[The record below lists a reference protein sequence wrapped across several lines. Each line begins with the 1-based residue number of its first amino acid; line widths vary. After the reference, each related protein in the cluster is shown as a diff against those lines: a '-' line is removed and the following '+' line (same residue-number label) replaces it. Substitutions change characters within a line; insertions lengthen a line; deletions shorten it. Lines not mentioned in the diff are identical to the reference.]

1 MRPYDWLFVAAGVS
15 GLTAVAAILSGR
27 SALAWAS
34 GVSALASAVGVTVWS
49 RRHPSPMPFA
59 FRGILR
65 LSSLGIRFLKPL
77 LAPKA
82 GERMLEIGPGVGHQA
97 VAIAAALAPGGEL
110 EVLDV
115 QQPMLDAVMERV
127 RRAGLDNVFARQ
139 ADATSL
145 PHAGYTFDAAYMSAV
160 LGEIP
165 DRDSALRELHRVL
178 KPTGRVVIAEIL
190 IDPDYISL
198 KRLKIEAARAGFVFD
213 RSIGTPFAYA
223 ARFRRSHAPIE

>member
-15 GLTAVAAILSGR
+15 GLTAVAAIIIGR

-34 GVSALASAVGVTVWS
+34 GVLALASAVGVTMWS
-49 RRHPSPMPFA
+49 RRNPSPMPFA

-77 LAPKA
+77 LAPA
-82 GERMLEIGPGVGHQA
+82 PGERMLEIGPGVGHQA
-97 VAIAAALAPGGEL
+97 VAIAAALRPGGEL

-115 QQPMLDAVMERV
+115 QERMLDAVMARV
-127 RRAGLDNVFARQ
+127 RRAGLDNVFAQQ

-145 PHAGYTFDAAYMSAV
+145 HYSDEAFDAAFMSAV

-165 DRDSALRELHRVL
+165 DRAAALRELHRVL
-178 KPTGRVVIAEIL
+178 RPNGRLVIAEIL

-198 KRLKIEAARAGFVFD
+198 GRLKDEVTRAGFHFEQ
-213 RSIGTPFAYA
+213 SIGTPFAYA
-223 ARFRRSHAPIE
+223 ARFVPLKTPIG

>member
-1 MRPYDWLFVAAGVS
+1 MRRYDWLLVAAGGA
-15 GLTAVAAILSGR
+15 GLTALAAIASGR
-27 SALAWAS
+27 SSLAWAS
-34 GVSALASAVGVTVWS
+34 GALALASGLGVTMWS

-65 LSSLGIRFLKPL
+65 LSSLGIRSLKPL
-77 LAPKA
+77 LAPEA
-82 GERMLEIGPGVGHQA
+82 GERILEIGPGVGHQA
-97 VAIAAALAPGGEL
+97 VAIAAALRPGGEL

-139 ADATSL
+139 ADAIAL
-145 PHAGYTFDAAYMSAV
+145 PHADQTFDAAYMSAV

-165 DRDSALRELHRVL
+165 DRGSALRELRRVL
-178 KPTGRVVIAEIL
+178 KPNGRLVVAEIL

-198 KRLKIEAARAGFVFD
+198 KRLKSELTRAGFHFEQSV
-213 RSIGTPFAYA
+213 GTPVAYA
-223 ARFRRSHAPIE
+223 ARFVPFKTPIE